1 MDNKFDKNDLN
12 EAEYSS
18 ADNDFKSLYGLTPI
32 VENTI
37 KLTLKKKN
45 RQGLK
50 RLIEPLHP
58 ADQADMIER
67 LSNENLN
74 SFLNL
79 LGKTLDPEV
88 LVYLDHN
95 VQEKVIDFIGTRGL
109 AKAIPELHSD
119 DAVEI
124 LQELEEKD
132 RKVVIKQLPKAD
144 RILVEEAL
152 SFPESSAGRLMQRE
166 FLAFPSNWTV
176 GQTIDHMR
184 TKSQDEEE
192 NFYSIYIVDP
202 AQRLLGV
209 ISLSKLLSAKRPIRL
224 NDLMQ
229 ANPRSANPRS
239 VNVDTD
245 QEEVA
250 LLFQQYGLVNMPV
263 TDVANRL
270 LGVILVDDIV
280 DVINEEVEEDLQ
292 GLAGVSDFSI
302 RSSFVETVKGRFSW
316 LILNMFTAILASS
329 VIGLFQDEIEKL
341 VALAVLMPIVAS
353 MGGNAGTQTVTVAV
367 RALATRQ
374 LNYTNLQKFVFKE
387 TWVGLVNGVIFAFLS
402 VLLAYLWFGDKQIAF
417 IMGLAMIANLLFAGI
432 LGTLIPLTLEKLK
445 IDPAISSS
453 VFLTTA
459 TDVIG
464 FFTFLGLSAL
474 VIL

>member
-1 MDNKFDKNDLN
+1 MVHNDEKIKLDQN
-12 EAEYSS
+12 FSN
-18 ADNDFKSLYGLTPI
+18 NDDSNFKSLYGLTPV

-37 KLTLKKKN
+37 INAISNKNARSLKK
-45 RQGLK
+45 
-50 RLIEPLHP
+50 LIEPLHP
-58 ADQADMIER
+58 ADQADMLER
-67 LSNENLN
+67 LTDEQISD
-74 SFLNL
+74 FLGL
-79 LGKTLDPEV
+79 LGKSLDPEV
-88 LVYLDHN
+88 LVYLDLN
-95 VQEKVIDFIGTRGL
+95 VQEKVIDFIGPKAL

-124 LQELEEKD
+124 LQELEEAD
-132 RKVVIKQLPKAD
+132 RNVIIKQLPKSD

-166 FLAFPSNWTV
+166 FLAFPGNWTV

-184 TKSQDEEE
+184 DQPQDNED
-192 NFYSIYIVDP
+192 NFYSVYIVDP
-202 AQRLLGV
+202 AHRLLGV
-209 ISLSKLLSAKRPIRL
+209 ISLSRLLSAKRPVRL
-224 NDLMQ
+224 NNLME
-229 ANPRSANPRS
+229 ANPRS
-239 VNVDTD
+239 VNVETD
-245 QEEVA
+245 QEEVS

-263 TDVANRL
+263 IDKVGRL
-270 LGVILVDDIV
+270 LGVIIVDDIV
-280 DVINEEVEEDLQ
+280 DVINEEAEEDLQ
-292 GLAGVSDFSI
+292 GLTGVSNLSI
-302 RSSFVETVKGRFSW
+302 TASFVETIKGRFSW
-316 LILNMFTAILASS
+316 LILNMFTAILAST
-329 VIGLFQDEIEKL
+329 VIGLFQEEIEKL

-374 LNYTNLQKFVFKE
+374 LNYTNLQKFVLKE
-387 TWVGLVNGVIFAFLS
+387 TWLGLVNGFLFALLS
-402 VLLAYLWFGDKQIAF
+402 VLLAYLWFGDKQIAL
-417 IMGLAMIANLLFAGI
+417 IMGLAMIANLLFAGV
-432 LGTLIPLTLEKLK
+432 LGTLIPLTLEKFN

>member
-1 MDNKFDKNDLN
+1 MDHNKIKTNFDENLVSTNDAN
-12 EAEYSS
+12 
-18 ADNDFKSLYGLTPI
+18 FKSLYGLTPI
-32 VENTI
+32 VEDAILNAI
-37 KLTLKKKN
+37 NKKN
-45 RQGLK
+45 RISLK
-50 RLIEPLHP
+50 KLIEPLHP
-58 ADQADMIER
+58 ADQADMLER
-67 LSNENLN
+67 LSNEKLN
-74 SFLNL
+74 IFLTI
-79 LGKTLDPEV
+79 LGRSLDPEV

-95 VQEKVIDFIGTRGL
+95 VQEKVFNILGPKVL

-132 RKVVIKQLPKAD
+132 RNVVIKQLPKAD

-152 SFPESSAGRLMQRE
+152 SFPEYSAGRLMQRE
-166 FLAFPSNWTV
+166 FLAFPGNWTV

-184 TKSQDEEE
+184 ANPQDEEDS
-192 NFYSIYIVDP
+192 FYSIYIVDP
-202 AQRLLGV
+202 AHRLMGV
-209 ISLSKLLSAKRPIRL
+209 ISLSKLLSAKRPVRL
-224 NDLMQ
+224 NDLMELK
-229 ANPRSANPRS
+229 PRN
-239 VNVDTD
+239 VNVETD

-263 TDVANRL
+263 VDNADRL
-270 LGVILVDDIV
+270 LGVIIVDDIV
-280 DVINEEVEEDLQ
+280 DVINEEAEEDLQ
-292 GLAGVSDFSI
+292 GLTGVSDLSI
-302 RSSFVETVKGRFSW
+302 TSSFLETAKGRFSW
-316 LILNMFTAILASS
+316 LILNMFTAVLASS
-329 VIGLFQDEIEKL
+329 VIGLFQEEIEKL

-374 LNYTNLQKFVFKE
+374 LNYSNLQKFVLKE
-387 TWVGLVNGVIFAFLS
+387 TWVGMINGFLFALLS
-402 VLLAYLWFGDKQIAF
+402 IVLAYLWFGDKEIAI
-417 IMGLAMIANLLFAGI
+417 IMGLAMIANLLFAGV
-432 LGTLIPLTLEKLK
+432 LGTLIPLTLEKFK

>member
-1 MDNKFDKNDLN
+1 MDHNKIKTNFDENLVSTNDAN
-12 EAEYSS
+12 
-18 ADNDFKSLYGLTPI
+18 FKSLYGLTPI
-32 VENTI
+32 VEDAIVNAI
-37 KLTLKKKN
+37 NKKN
-45 RQGLK
+45 RISLK
-50 RLIEPLHP
+50 KLIEPLHP
-58 ADQADMIER
+58 ADQADMLER
-67 LSNENLN
+67 LSNEKLN
-74 SFLNL
+74 IFLTI
-79 LGKTLDPEV
+79 LGRSLDPEV

-95 VQEKVIDFIGTRGL
+95 VQEKVFNILGPKVL

-132 RKVVIKQLPKAD
+132 RNVVIKQLPKAD

-152 SFPESSAGRLMQRE
+152 SYPEYSAGRLMQRE
-166 FLAFPSNWTV
+166 FLAFPGNWTV

-184 TKSQDEEE
+184 ANPQDEEDS
-192 NFYSIYIVDP
+192 FYSVYIVDP
-202 AQRLLGV
+202 AHRLMGV
-209 ISLSKLLSAKRPIRL
+209 ISLSKLLSAKRPVRL
-224 NDLMQ
+224 NDLMELK
-229 ANPRSANPRS
+229 PRN
-239 VNVDTD
+239 VNVETD

-263 TDVANRL
+263 VDNADRL
-270 LGVILVDDIV
+270 LGVIIVDDIV
-280 DVINEEVEEDLQ
+280 DVINEEAEEDLQ
-292 GLAGVSDFSI
+292 GLTGVSDLSI
-302 RSSFVETVKGRFSW
+302 TSSFLETAKGRFSW
-316 LILNMFTAILASS
+316 LILNMFTAVLASS
-329 VIGLFQDEIEKL
+329 VIGLFQEEIEKL

-374 LNYTNLQKFVFKE
+374 LNYSNLQKFVLKE
-387 TWVGLVNGVIFAFLS
+387 TWVGMINGFLFALLS
-402 VLLAYLWFGDKQIAF
+402 ILLAYLWFGDKEIAI
-417 IMGLAMIANLLFAGI
+417 IMGLAMIANLLFAGV
-432 LGTLIPLTLEKLK
+432 LGTLIPLTLEKFK

>member
-1 MDNKFDKNDLN
+1 MDSNKNRINFNADLVSANDTN
-12 EAEYSS
+12 
-18 ADNDFKSLYGLTPI
+18 FKSLYGLTPV
-32 VENTI
+32 VEDAILNAI
-37 KLTLKKKN
+37 NKKN
-45 RQGLK
+45 RASLK
-50 RLIEPLHP
+50 KLIEPLHP
-58 ADQADMIER
+58 ADQADMLER
-67 LSNENLN
+67 LDSDKLN
-74 SFLNL
+74 IFLSL
-79 LGKTLDPEV
+79 LGKYLDPEV

-95 VQEKVIDFIGTRGL
+95 VQERVIGFLGPKAL

-132 RKVVIKQLPKAD
+132 RNVVIKQLPKAD

-152 SFPESSAGRLMQRE
+152 SYPDSSAGRLMQRE
-166 FLAFPSNWTV
+166 FLAFPGNWTV

-184 TKSQDEEE
+184 ANPQDEEDS
-192 NFYSIYIVDP
+192 FYSIYIIDP
-202 AQRLLGV
+202 AHRLMGA
-209 ISLSKLLSAKRPIRL
+209 ISLSKLLSAKRPVRL
-224 NDLMQ
+224 NDLMELK
-229 ANPRSANPRS
+229 PRN
-239 VNVDTD
+239 VNVETD

-263 TDVANRL
+263 VDKGERL
-270 LGVILVDDIV
+270 LGVIIVDDIV
-280 DVINEEVEEDLQ
+280 DVINEEAEEDLQ
-292 GLAGVSDFSI
+292 GLTGVSDLSI
-302 RSSFVETVKGRFSW
+302 TSSFLETAKGRFSW

-329 VIGLFQDEIEKL
+329 VIGLFQEEIEKL

-374 LNYTNLQKFVFKE
+374 LNYSNLQKFVLKE
-387 TWVGLVNGVIFAFLS
+387 TWVGMINGLLFAFLS
-402 VLLAYLWFGDKQIAF
+402 VVLAYIWFGDKQIAV
-417 IMGLAMIANLLFAGI
+417 IMGFAMIANLLLAGI
-432 LGTLIPLTLEKLK
+432 LGTLIPLTLEKFK

>member
-1 MDNKFDKNDLN
+1 MVHNDEKIKLDQN
-12 EAEYSS
+12 ITN
-18 ADNDFKSLYGLTPI
+18 NDDSNFKSLYGLTPV

-37 KLTLKKKN
+37 INAISNKNARSLKK
-45 RQGLK
+45 
-50 RLIEPLHP
+50 LIEPLHP
-58 ADQADMIER
+58 ADQADMLER
-67 LSNENLN
+67 LTDDQIGD
-74 SFLNL
+74 FLGL
-79 LGKTLDPEV
+79 LGKSLDPEV
-88 LVYLDHN
+88 LVYLDLN
-95 VQEKVIDFIGTRGL
+95 VQEKVIDFIGPKAL

-124 LQELEEKD
+124 LQELEEAD
-132 RKVVIKQLPKAD
+132 RNVIIKQLPKSD

-166 FLAFPSNWTV
+166 FLAFPGNWTV

-184 TKSQDEEE
+184 DQPQDNED
-192 NFYSIYIVDP
+192 NFYSVYIVDP
-202 AQRLLGV
+202 AHRLLGV
-209 ISLSKLLSAKRPIRL
+209 ISLSRLLSAKRPVRL
-224 NDLMQ
+224 NNLME
-229 ANPRSANPRS
+229 ANPRS
-239 VNVDTD
+239 VNVETD
-245 QEEVA
+245 QEEVS

-263 TDVANRL
+263 IDKVGRL
-270 LGVILVDDIV
+270 LGVIIVDDIV
-280 DVINEEVEEDLQ
+280 DVINEEAEEDLQ
-292 GLAGVSDFSI
+292 GLTGVSNLSI
-302 RSSFVETVKGRFSW
+302 TASFVETIKGRFSW
-316 LILNMFTAILASS
+316 LILNMFTAILAST
-329 VIGLFQDEIEKL
+329 VIGLFQEEIEKL

-374 LNYTNLQKFVFKE
+374 LNYTNLQKFVLKE
-387 TWVGLVNGVIFAFLS
+387 TWLGLVNGFLFAVLS
-402 VLLAYLWFGDKQIAF
+402 VLLAYLWFGDKQIAL
-417 IMGLAMIANLLFAGI
+417 IMGLAMIANLLFAGV
-432 LGTLIPLTLEKLK
+432 LGTLIPLTLEKFN

>member
-1 MDNKFDKNDLN
+1 MDNKFQKNNLSEVD
-12 EAEYSS
+12 YSL
-18 ADNDFKSLYGLTPI
+18 AGNDFNSLYGLSSG
-32 VENTI
+32 VEEAILLTI
-37 KLTLKKKN
+37 NKKN
-45 RQGLK
+45 RQGLIK
-50 RLIEPLHP
+50 LVAPLHP

-67 LSNENLN
+67 LSVEKLN

-79 LGKTLDPEV
+79 LGKALDPEV

-95 VQEKVIDFIGTRGL
+95 VQEKVIDFIGTKAL
-109 AKAIPELHSD
+109 ARAIPELHSD
-119 DAVEI
+119 DAIEI
-124 LQELEEKD
+124 LEELEEKD
-132 RKVVIKQLPKAD
+132 RNVVIKQLPKAN

-166 FLAFPSNWTV
+166 FLAFPENWTV
-176 GQTIDHMR
+176 GQTIEHMR
-184 TKSQDEEE
+184 TQPQDEEE
-192 NFYSIYIVDP
+192 NFYSIYIIDP
-202 AQRLLGV
+202 GHRLLGV
-209 ISLSKLLSAKRPIRL
+209 ISLSKLLSAKTQIKL

-229 ANPRSANPRS
+229 INPRS
-239 VNVDTD
+239 VHVDTD

-263 TDVANRL
+263 IDLADRL
-270 LGVILVDDIV
+270 LGVIIVDDIV

-302 RSSFVETVKGRFSW
+302 RSSFLETAKGRFSW

-329 VIGLFQDEIEKL
+329 VIGLFQEEIEKL

-374 LNYTNLQKFVFKE
+374 LDYSNLQKFVLKE
-387 TWVGLVNGVIFAFLS
+387 TWVGLINGIIFSFLS
-402 VLLAYLWFGDKQIAF
+402 VLLAYLWFGDKQIAI

-432 LGTLIPLTLEKLK
+432 LGTLIPLTLEKFK

>member
-1 MDNKFDKNDLN
+1 MNHNKIKTNFDENLVSTNDTN
-12 EAEYSS
+12 
-18 ADNDFKSLYGLTPI
+18 FKSLYGLTPI
-32 VENTI
+32 VEDAILNAI
-37 KLTLKKKN
+37 NKKN
-45 RQGLK
+45 RISLK
-50 RLIEPLHP
+50 KLIEPLHP
-58 ADQADMIER
+58 ADQADMLER
-67 LSNENLN
+67 LSNEKLN
-74 SFLNL
+74 IFLTI
-79 LGKTLDPEV
+79 LGRSLDPEV

-95 VQEKVIDFIGTRGL
+95 VQEKVFNILGPKVL

-132 RKVVIKQLPKAD
+132 RNVVIKQLPKAD

-152 SFPESSAGRLMQRE
+152 SYPEYSAGRLMQRE
-166 FLAFPSNWTV
+166 FLAFPGNWTV

-184 TKSQDEEE
+184 ANPQDEEDS
-192 NFYSIYIVDP
+192 FYSIYIVDP
-202 AQRLLGV
+202 AHRLMGV
-209 ISLSKLLSAKRPIRL
+209 ISLSKLLSAKRPVRL
-224 NDLMQ
+224 NDLMELK
-229 ANPRSANPRS
+229 PRN
-239 VNVDTD
+239 VNVETD

-263 TDVANRL
+263 VDNADRL
-270 LGVILVDDIV
+270 LGVIIVDDIV
-280 DVINEEVEEDLQ
+280 DVINEEAEEDLQ
-292 GLAGVSDFSI
+292 GLTGVSDLSI
-302 RSSFVETVKGRFSW
+302 TSSFLETAKGRFSW
-316 LILNMFTAILASS
+316 LILNMFTAVLASS
-329 VIGLFQDEIEKL
+329 VIGLFQEEIEKL

-374 LNYTNLQKFVFKE
+374 LNYSNLQKFVLKE
-387 TWVGLVNGVIFAFLS
+387 TWVGMINGFLFALLS
-402 VLLAYLWFGDKQIAF
+402 IVLAYLWFGDKEIAI
-417 IMGLAMIANLLFAGI
+417 IMGLAMIANLLFAGV
-432 LGTLIPLTLEKLK
+432 LGTLIPLTLEKFK

>member
-1 MDNKFDKNDLN
+1 MDHNKIKTNFDENLVSTNDAN
-12 EAEYSS
+12 
-18 ADNDFKSLYGLTPI
+18 FKSLYGLTPI
-32 VENTI
+32 VEDAILNAI
-37 KLTLKKKN
+37 NKKN
-45 RQGLK
+45 RISLK
-50 RLIEPLHP
+50 KLIEPLHP
-58 ADQADMIER
+58 ADQADMLER
-67 LSNENLN
+67 LSNEKLN
-74 SFLNL
+74 IFLTI
-79 LGKTLDPEV
+79 LGRSLDPEV

-95 VQEKVIDFIGTRGL
+95 VQEKVFNILGPKVL

-132 RKVVIKQLPKAD
+132 RNVVIKQLPKAD

-152 SFPESSAGRLMQRE
+152 SYPEYSAGRLMQRE
-166 FLAFPSNWTV
+166 FLAFPGNWTV

-184 TKSQDEEE
+184 ANPQDEEDS
-192 NFYSIYIVDP
+192 FYSIYIVDP
-202 AQRLLGV
+202 AHRLMGV
-209 ISLSKLLSAKRPIRL
+209 ISLSKLLSAKRPVRL
-224 NDLMQ
+224 NDLMELK
-229 ANPRSANPRS
+229 PRN
-239 VNVDTD
+239 VNVETD

-263 TDVANRL
+263 VDNAYRL
-270 LGVILVDDIV
+270 LGVIIVDDIV
-280 DVINEEVEEDLQ
+280 DVINEEAEEDLQ
-292 GLAGVSDFSI
+292 GLTGVSDLSI
-302 RSSFVETVKGRFSW
+302 TSSFLETAKGRFSW
-316 LILNMFTAILASS
+316 LILNMFTAVLASS
-329 VIGLFQDEIEKL
+329 VIGLFQEEIEKL

-374 LNYTNLQKFVFKE
+374 LNYSNLQKFVLKE
-387 TWVGLVNGVIFAFLS
+387 TWVGMINGFLFAFLS
-402 VLLAYLWFGDKQIAF
+402 ILLAYFWFGDKQIAI
-417 IMGLAMIANLLFAGI
+417 IMGLAMIANLLFAGV
-432 LGTLIPLTLEKLK
+432 LGTLIPLTLEKFK

>member
-1 MDNKFDKNDLN
+1 MIPTLKV
-12 EAEYSS
+12 SMV
-18 ADNDFKSLYGLTPI
+18 LTPA

-37 KLTLKKKN
+37 LNAINKKNSQSLKK
-45 RQGLK
+45 
-50 RLIEPLHP
+50 LIEPLHP
-58 ADQADMIER
+58 ADQADMLER
-67 LSNENLN
+67 LSDEQI
-74 SFLNL
+74 SDFLSL
-79 LGKTLDPEV
+79 LGKSLDPEV
-88 LVYLDHN
+88 LVYLDLN
-95 VQEKVIDFIGTRGL
+95 IQEKVIDFIGPKAL

-124 LQELEEKD
+124 LQELEEAD
-132 RKVVIKQLPKAD
+132 RNVIIKQLPKAD

-166 FLAFPSNWTV
+166 FLAFPGNWTV

-184 TKSQDEEE
+184 NQSQENEE
-192 NFYSIYIVDP
+192 NFYSVYIVDP
-202 AQRLLGV
+202 AHRLLGV
-209 ISLSKLLSAKRPIRL
+209 ISLSRLLSAKRPVRL
-224 NDLMQ
+224 SNLMET
-229 ANPRSANPRS
+229 SPRS

-245 QEEVA
+245 QEEVS

-263 TDVANRL
+263 TDKVGRL
-270 LGVILVDDIV
+270 LGVIIVDDIV
-280 DVINEEVEEDLQ
+280 DVINEEAEEDLQ
-292 GLAGVSDFSI
+292 GLTGVSNLSI
-302 RSSFVETVKGRFSW
+302 TASFFDTAKGRFSW
-316 LILNMFTAILASS
+316 LILNMFTAILAST
-329 VIGLFQDEIEKL
+329 VIGLFQEEIEKL

-374 LNYTNLQKFVFKE
+374 LNYTNLQKFVLKE
-387 TWVGLVNGVIFAFLS
+387 TWLGLLNGLLFAILS
-402 VLLAYLWFGDKQIAF
+402 MILAYVWFGDEQIAL
-417 IMGLAMIANLLFAGI
+417 IMGLAMIANLLFAGL
-432 LGTLIPLTLEKLK
+432 LGTLIPLTLEKMN

>member
-1 MDNKFDKNDLN
+1 MDHNKNKTNFDENLVSTNDTN
-12 EAEYSS
+12 
-18 ADNDFKSLYGLTPI
+18 FKSLYGLTPI
-32 VENTI
+32 VEDAILNAI
-37 KLTLKKKN
+37 NKKN
-45 RQGLK
+45 RISLK
-50 RLIEPLHP
+50 KLIEPLHP
-58 ADQADMIER
+58 ADQADMLER
-67 LSNENLN
+67 LSNEKLN
-74 SFLNL
+74 IFLTI
-79 LGKTLDPEV
+79 LGRSLDPEV

-95 VQEKVIDFIGTRGL
+95 VQEKVFNILGPKVL

-132 RKVVIKQLPKAD
+132 RNVVIKQLPKAD

-152 SFPESSAGRLMQRE
+152 SYPEYSAGRLMQRE
-166 FLAFPSNWTV
+166 FLAFPGNWTV

-184 TKSQDEEE
+184 ANPQDEEDS
-192 NFYSIYIVDP
+192 FYSIYIVDP
-202 AQRLLGV
+202 AHRLMGV
-209 ISLSKLLSAKRPIRL
+209 ISLSKLLSAKRPVRL
-224 NDLMQ
+224 NDLMELK
-229 ANPRSANPRS
+229 PRN
-239 VNVDTD
+239 VNVETD

-263 TDVANRL
+263 VDNADRL
-270 LGVILVDDIV
+270 LGVIIVDDIV
-280 DVINEEVEEDLQ
+280 DVINEEAEEDLQ
-292 GLAGVSDFSI
+292 GLTGVSDLSI
-302 RSSFVETVKGRFSW
+302 TSSFLETAKGRFSW
-316 LILNMFTAILASS
+316 LILNMFTAVLASS
-329 VIGLFQDEIEKL
+329 VIGLFQEEIEKL

-374 LNYTNLQKFVFKE
+374 LNYSNLQKFVLKE
-387 TWVGLVNGVIFAFLS
+387 TWVGMINGFLFALLS
-402 VLLAYLWFGDKQIAF
+402 IVLAYLWFGDKEIAI
-417 IMGLAMIANLLFAGI
+417 IMGLAMIANLLFAGL
-432 LGTLIPLTLEKLK
+432 LGTLIPLTLERFK

>member
-1 MDNKFDKNDLN
+1 MVHNDEKIKLDQN
-12 EAEYSS
+12 ITN
-18 ADNDFKSLYGLTPI
+18 NDDSNFKSLYGLTPV

-37 KLTLKKKN
+37 INAISNKNARSLKK
-45 RQGLK
+45 
-50 RLIEPLHP
+50 LIEPLHP
-58 ADQADMIER
+58 ADQADMLER
-67 LSNENLN
+67 LTDEQISD
-74 SFLNL
+74 FLGL
-79 LGKTLDPEV
+79 LGKSLDPEV
-88 LVYLDHN
+88 LVYLDLN
-95 VQEKVIDFIGTRGL
+95 VQEKVIDFIGPKAL

-124 LQELEEKD
+124 LQELEEAD
-132 RKVVIKQLPKAD
+132 RNVIIKQLPKSD

-166 FLAFPSNWTV
+166 FLAFPGNWTV

-184 TKSQDEEE
+184 DQPQDNED
-192 NFYSIYIVDP
+192 NFYSVYIVDP
-202 AQRLLGV
+202 AHRLLGV
-209 ISLSKLLSAKRPIRL
+209 ISLSRLLSAKRPVRL
-224 NDLMQ
+224 NNLME
-229 ANPRSANPRS
+229 ANPRS
-239 VNVDTD
+239 VNVETD
-245 QEEVA
+245 QEEVS

-263 TDVANRL
+263 IDKVGRL
-270 LGVILVDDIV
+270 LGVIIVDDIV
-280 DVINEEVEEDLQ
+280 DVINEEAEEDLQ
-292 GLAGVSDFSI
+292 GLTGVSNLSI
-302 RSSFVETVKGRFSW
+302 TASFIETIKGRFSW
-316 LILNMFTAILASS
+316 LILNMFTAILAST
-329 VIGLFQDEIEKL
+329 VIGLFQEEIEKL

-374 LNYTNLQKFVFKE
+374 LNYTNLQKFVLKE
-387 TWVGLVNGVIFAFLS
+387 TWLGLVNGFLFAVLS
-402 VLLAYLWFGDKQIAF
+402 VLLAYLWFGDKQIAL

-432 LGTLIPLTLEKLK
+432 LGTLIPLTLEKFN

>member
-1 MDNKFDKNDLN
+1 MDHNKIKTNFDENLVSTSDAN
-12 EAEYSS
+12 
-18 ADNDFKSLYGLTPI
+18 FKSLYGLTPI
-32 VENTI
+32 VEDAILNAI
-37 KLTLKKKN
+37 NKKN
-45 RQGLK
+45 RISLK
-50 RLIEPLHP
+50 KLIEPLHP
-58 ADQADMIER
+58 ADQADMLER
-67 LSNENLN
+67 LSNEKLN
-74 SFLNL
+74 IFLTI
-79 LGKTLDPEV
+79 LGRSLDPEV

-95 VQEKVIDFIGTRGL
+95 VQEKVFNILGPKVL

-132 RKVVIKQLPKAD
+132 RNVVIKQLPKAD

-152 SFPESSAGRLMQRE
+152 SYPEYSAGRLMQRE
-166 FLAFPSNWTV
+166 FLAFPGNWTV

-184 TKSQDEEE
+184 ANPQDEEDS
-192 NFYSIYIVDP
+192 FYSIYIVDP
-202 AQRLLGV
+202 AQRLMGV
-209 ISLSKLLSAKRPIRL
+209 ISLSKLLSAKRPVRL
-224 NDLMQ
+224 NDLMELK
-229 ANPRSANPRS
+229 PRN
-239 VNVDTD
+239 VNVETD

-263 TDVANRL
+263 VDNADRL
-270 LGVILVDDIV
+270 LGVIIVDDIV
-280 DVINEEVEEDLQ
+280 DVINEEAEEDLQ
-292 GLAGVSDFSI
+292 GLTGVSDLSI
-302 RSSFVETVKGRFSW
+302 TSSFLETAKGRFSW
-316 LILNMFTAILASS
+316 LILNMFTAVLASS
-329 VIGLFQDEIEKL
+329 VIGLFQEEIEKL

-374 LNYTNLQKFVFKE
+374 LNYSNLQKFVLKE
-387 TWVGLVNGVIFAFLS
+387 TWVGMINGFLFALLS
-402 VLLAYLWFGDKQIAF
+402 IVLAYLWFGDKEIAI
-417 IMGLAMIANLLFAGI
+417 IMGLAMIANLLFAGV
-432 LGTLIPLTLEKLK
+432 LGTLIPLTLEKFK

>member
-1 MDNKFDKNDLN
+1 MDHNKIKTNFDENLVSTNDAN
-12 EAEYSS
+12 
-18 ADNDFKSLYGLTPI
+18 FKSLYGLTPI
-32 VENTI
+32 VEDAILNAI
-37 KLTLKKKN
+37 NKKN
-45 RQGLK
+45 RISLK
-50 RLIEPLHP
+50 KLIEPLHP
-58 ADQADMIER
+58 ADQADMLER
-67 LSNENLN
+67 LSNEKLN
-74 SFLNL
+74 IFLTI
-79 LGKTLDPEV
+79 LGRSLDPEV

-95 VQEKVIDFIGTRGL
+95 VQEKVFNILGPKVL
-109 AKAIPELHSD
+109 AKAIPELYSD

-132 RKVVIKQLPKAD
+132 RNVVIKQLPKAD

-152 SFPESSAGRLMQRE
+152 SYPEYSAGRLMQRE
-166 FLAFPSNWTV
+166 FLAFPGNWTV

-184 TKSQDEEE
+184 ANPQDEEDS
-192 NFYSIYIVDP
+192 FYSIYIVDP
-202 AQRLLGV
+202 AHRLMGV
-209 ISLSKLLSAKRPIRL
+209 ISLSKLLSAKRPVRL
-224 NDLMQ
+224 NDLMELK
-229 ANPRSANPRS
+229 PRN
-239 VNVDTD
+239 VNVETD

-263 TDVANRL
+263 VDNADRL
-270 LGVILVDDIV
+270 LGVIIVDDIV
-280 DVINEEVEEDLQ
+280 DVINEEAEEDLQ
-292 GLAGVSDFSI
+292 GLTGVSDLSI
-302 RSSFVETVKGRFSW
+302 TSSFLETAKGRFSW
-316 LILNMFTAILASS
+316 LILNMFTAVLASS
-329 VIGLFQDEIEKL
+329 VIGLFQEEIEKL

-374 LNYTNLQKFVFKE
+374 LNYSNLQKFVLKE
-387 TWVGLVNGVIFAFLS
+387 TWVGMINGFLFALLS
-402 VLLAYLWFGDKQIAF
+402 IVLAYLWFGDKEIAI
-417 IMGLAMIANLLFAGI
+417 IMGLAMIANLLFAGV
-432 LGTLIPLTLEKLK
+432 LGTLIPLTLEKFK

>member
-1 MDNKFDKNDLN
+1 MDHKKNKANFDKNLVSTN
-12 EAEYSS
+12 ETNSI
-18 ADNDFKSLYGLTPI
+18 SLYGLTPV
-32 VENTI
+32 VEDAILSAIHEKSRTS
-37 KLTLKKKN
+37 LKK
-45 RQGLK
+45 
-50 RLIEPLHP
+50 LIKPLHP
-58 ADQADMIER
+58 ADQADMLER
-67 LSNENLN
+67 LTSDKLN
-74 SFLNL
+74 IFLGL
-79 LGKTLDPEV
+79 LGRSLDPEV

-95 VQEKVIDFIGTRGL
+95 VQEKVIDILGPKIL

-132 RKVVIKQLPKAD
+132 RNVVIKQLPKAD

-152 SFPESSAGRLMQRE
+152 SYPVSSAGRLMQRE
-166 FLAFPSNWTV
+166 FLAFPGNWTV

-184 TKSQDEEE
+184 ANPQDEEDS
-192 NFYSIYIVDP
+192 FYSIYIVDP
-202 AQRLLGV
+202 AQRLMGA
-209 ISLSKLLSAKRPIRL
+209 ISLSKLLSAKRPVRL
-224 NDLMQ
+224 NDLMELK
-229 ANPRSANPRS
+229 PRN
-239 VNVDTD
+239 VNVETD

-263 TDVANRL
+263 VDNADRL
-270 LGVILVDDIV
+270 LGVIIVDDIV
-280 DVINEEVEEDLQ
+280 DVINEEAEEDLQ
-292 GLAGVSDFSI
+292 GLTGVSDLSI
-302 RSSFVETVKGRFSW
+302 TSSFLETAKGRFSW
-316 LILNMFTAILASS
+316 LILNMFTAVLASS
-329 VIGLFQDEIEKL
+329 VIGLFQEEIEKL

-374 LNYTNLQKFVFKE
+374 LNYSNLQKFVLKE
-387 TWVGLVNGVIFAFLS
+387 TWVGMINGFLFAFLS
-402 VLLAYLWFGDKQIAF
+402 ILLAYFWFGDKKIAI
-417 IMGLAMIANLLFAGI
+417 IMGLAMIANLLFAGV
-432 LGTLIPLTLEKLK
+432 LGTLIPLTLEKFK

>member
-1 MDNKFDKNDLN
+1 MDHNKIKTNFDENLVSTNDAN
-12 EAEYSS
+12 
-18 ADNDFKSLYGLTPI
+18 FKSLYGLTPI
-32 VENTI
+32 VEDAILNAI
-37 KLTLKKKN
+37 NKKN
-45 RQGLK
+45 RISLK
-50 RLIEPLHP
+50 KLIEPLHP
-58 ADQADMIER
+58 ADQADMLER
-67 LSNENLN
+67 LSNEKINI
-74 SFLNL
+74 FLTI
-79 LGKTLDPEV
+79 LGRSLDPEV

-95 VQEKVIDFIGTRGL
+95 VQEKVFNILGPKVL

-132 RKVVIKQLPKAD
+132 RNVVIKQLPKAD

-152 SFPESSAGRLMQRE
+152 SYPEYSAGRLMQRE
-166 FLAFPSNWTV
+166 FLAFPGNWTV

-184 TKSQDEEE
+184 ANPQDEEDS
-192 NFYSIYIVDP
+192 FYSIYIVDP
-202 AQRLLGV
+202 AHRLMGV
-209 ISLSKLLSAKRPIRL
+209 ISLSKLLSAKRPVRL
-224 NDLMQ
+224 NDLMELK
-229 ANPRSANPRS
+229 PRN
-239 VNVDTD
+239 VNVETD

-263 TDVANRL
+263 VDNADRL
-270 LGVILVDDIV
+270 LGVIIVDDIV
-280 DVINEEVEEDLQ
+280 DVINEEAEEDLQ
-292 GLAGVSDFSI
+292 GLTGVSDLSI
-302 RSSFVETVKGRFSW
+302 TSSFLETAKGRFSW
-316 LILNMFTAILASS
+316 LILNMFTAVLASS
-329 VIGLFQDEIEKL
+329 VIGLFQEEIEKL

-374 LNYTNLQKFVFKE
+374 LNYSNLQKFVLKE
-387 TWVGLVNGVIFAFLS
+387 TWVGMINGFLFALLS
-402 VLLAYLWFGDKQIAF
+402 IVLAYLWFGDKEIAI
-417 IMGLAMIANLLFAGI
+417 IMGLAMIANLLFAGV
-432 LGTLIPLTLEKLK
+432 LGTLIPLTLEKFQ

>member
-1 MDNKFDKNDLN
+1 MVHNDEKIKLDQNILN
-12 EAEYSS
+12 
-18 ADNDFKSLYGLTPI
+18 NDDSNFKSLYGLTPV

-37 KLTLKKKN
+37 INAISNKNARSLKK
-45 RQGLK
+45 
-50 RLIEPLHP
+50 LIEPLHP
-58 ADQADMIER
+58 ADQADMLER
-67 LSNENLN
+67 LTDEQISD
-74 SFLNL
+74 FLGL
-79 LGKTLDPEV
+79 LGKSLDPEV
-88 LVYLDHN
+88 LVYLDLN
-95 VQEKVIDFIGTRGL
+95 VQEKVIDFIGPKAL

-124 LQELEEKD
+124 LQELEEAD
-132 RKVVIKQLPKAD
+132 RNVIIKQLPKSD

-166 FLAFPSNWTV
+166 FLAFPGNWTV

-184 TKSQDEEE
+184 DQPQDNED
-192 NFYSIYIVDP
+192 NFYSVYIVDP
-202 AQRLLGV
+202 AHRLLGV
-209 ISLSKLLSAKRPIRL
+209 ISLSRLLSAKRPVRL
-224 NDLMQ
+224 NNLME
-229 ANPRSANPRS
+229 ANPRS
-239 VNVDTD
+239 VNVETD
-245 QEEVA
+245 QEEVS

-263 TDVANRL
+263 IDKVGRL
-270 LGVILVDDIV
+270 LGVIIVDDIV
-280 DVINEEVEEDLQ
+280 DVINEEAEEDLQ
-292 GLAGVSDFSI
+292 GLTGVSNLSI
-302 RSSFVETVKGRFSW
+302 TASFIETIKGRFSW
-316 LILNMFTAILASS
+316 LILNMFTAILAST
-329 VIGLFQDEIEKL
+329 VIGLFQEEIEKL

-374 LNYTNLQKFVFKE
+374 LNYTNLQKFVLKE
-387 TWVGLVNGVIFAFLS
+387 TWLGLVNGFLFAVLS
-402 VLLAYLWFGDKQIAF
+402 VLLAYLWFGDKQIAL
-417 IMGLAMIANLLFAGI
+417 IMGLAMIANLLFAGV
-432 LGTLIPLTLEKLK
+432 LGTLIPLTLEKFN

>member
-1 MDNKFDKNDLN
+1 MDHNKIKTNFDENLVSTNDAN
-12 EAEYSS
+12 
-18 ADNDFKSLYGLTPI
+18 FKSLYGLTPI
-32 VENTI
+32 VEDAILNAI
-37 KLTLKKKN
+37 NKKN
-45 RQGLK
+45 RISLK
-50 RLIEPLHP
+50 KLIEPLHP
-58 ADQADMIER
+58 ADQADMLER
-67 LSNENLN
+67 LSNEKLN
-74 SFLNL
+74 IFLTI
-79 LGKTLDPEV
+79 LGRSLDPEV

-95 VQEKVIDFIGTRGL
+95 VQEKVFNILGPKVL

-132 RKVVIKQLPKAD
+132 RNVVIKQLPKAD

-152 SFPESSAGRLMQRE
+152 SYPEYSAGRLMQRE
-166 FLAFPSNWTV
+166 FLAFPGNWTV

-184 TKSQDEEE
+184 ANTQDEEDS
-192 NFYSIYIVDP
+192 FYSIYIVDP
-202 AQRLLGV
+202 AHRLMGV
-209 ISLSKLLSAKRPIRL
+209 ISLSKLLSAKRPVRL
-224 NDLMQ
+224 NDLMELK
-229 ANPRSANPRS
+229 PRN
-239 VNVDTD
+239 VNVETD

-263 TDVANRL
+263 VDNADRL
-270 LGVILVDDIV
+270 LGVIIVDDIV
-280 DVINEEVEEDLQ
+280 DVINEEAEEDLQ
-292 GLAGVSDFSI
+292 GLTGVSDLSI
-302 RSSFVETVKGRFSW
+302 TSSFLETAKGRFSW
-316 LILNMFTAILASS
+316 LILNMFTAVLASS
-329 VIGLFQDEIEKL
+329 VIGLFQEEIEKL

-374 LNYTNLQKFVFKE
+374 LNYSNLQKFVLKE
-387 TWVGLVNGVIFAFLS
+387 TWVGMINGFLFALLS
-402 VLLAYLWFGDKQIAF
+402 IVLAYLWFGDKEIAI
-417 IMGLAMIANLLFAGI
+417 IMGLAMIANLLFAGV
-432 LGTLIPLTLEKLK
+432 LGTLIPLTLEKFK

>member
-1 MDNKFDKNDLN
+1 MDHNKIKTNFDENLVSTNDAN
-12 EAEYSS
+12 
-18 ADNDFKSLYGLTPI
+18 FKSLYGLTPI
-32 VENTI
+32 VEDAILNAI
-37 KLTLKKKN
+37 NKKN
-45 RQGLK
+45 RISLK
-50 RLIEPLHP
+50 KLIEPLHP
-58 ADQADMIER
+58 ADQADMLER
-67 LSNENLN
+67 LSNEKLN
-74 SFLNL
+74 IFLTI
-79 LGKTLDPEV
+79 LGRSLDPEV

-95 VQEKVIDFIGTRGL
+95 VQEKVFNILGPKVL

-132 RKVVIKQLPKAD
+132 RNVVIKQLPKAD

-152 SFPESSAGRLMQRE
+152 SYPEYSAGRLMQRE
-166 FLAFPSNWTV
+166 FLAFPGNWTV

-184 TKSQDEEE
+184 ANPQDEEDS
-192 NFYSIYIVDP
+192 FYSIYIVDP
-202 AQRLLGV
+202 AHRLMGV
-209 ISLSKLLSAKRPIRL
+209 ISLSKLLSAKRPLRL
-224 NDLMQ
+224 NDLMELK
-229 ANPRSANPRS
+229 PRN
-239 VNVDTD
+239 VNVETD

-263 TDVANRL
+263 VDNADRL
-270 LGVILVDDIV
+270 LGVIIVDDIV
-280 DVINEEVEEDLQ
+280 DVINEEAEEDLQ
-292 GLAGVSDFSI
+292 GLTGVSDLSI
-302 RSSFVETVKGRFSW
+302 TSSFLETAKGRFSW
-316 LILNMFTAILASS
+316 LILNMFTAVLASS
-329 VIGLFQDEIEKL
+329 VIGLFQEEIEKL

-374 LNYTNLQKFVFKE
+374 LNYSNLQKFVLKE
-387 TWVGLVNGVIFAFLS
+387 TWVGMINGFLFALLS
-402 VLLAYLWFGDKQIAF
+402 IVLAYLWFGDKEIAI
-417 IMGLAMIANLLFAGI
+417 IMGLAMIANLLFAGV
-432 LGTLIPLTLEKLK
+432 LGTLIPLTLEKFK

>member
-1 MDNKFDKNDLN
+1 MDHNKIKTNFDENLVSTNDAN
-12 EAEYSS
+12 
-18 ADNDFKSLYGLTPI
+18 FKSLYGLTPI
-32 VENTI
+32 VEDAILNAI
-37 KLTLKKKN
+37 NKKN
-45 RQGLK
+45 RISLK
-50 RLIEPLHP
+50 KLIEPLHP
-58 ADQADMIER
+58 ADQADMLER
-67 LSNENLN
+67 LSNEKLN
-74 SFLNL
+74 IFLTI
-79 LGKTLDPEV
+79 LGRSLDPEV

-95 VQEKVIDFIGTRGL
+95 VQEKVFNILGPKVL

-132 RKVVIKQLPKAD
+132 RNVVIKQLPKAD

-152 SFPESSAGRLMQRE
+152 SYPEYSAGRLMQRE
-166 FLAFPSNWTV
+166 FLAFPGNWTV

-184 TKSQDEEE
+184 ANPQDEEDS
-192 NFYSIYIVDP
+192 FYSIYIVDP
-202 AQRLLGV
+202 AHRLMGV
-209 ISLSKLLSAKRPIRL
+209 ISLSKLLSAKRPVRL
-224 NDLMQ
+224 NDLMELK
-229 ANPRSANPRS
+229 PRN
-239 VNVDTD
+239 VNVETD

-263 TDVANRL
+263 VDNADRL
-270 LGVILVDDIV
+270 LGVIIVDDIV
-280 DVINEEVEEDLQ
+280 DVINEEAEEDLQ
-292 GLAGVSDFSI
+292 GLTGVSDLSI
-302 RSSFVETVKGRFSW
+302 TSSFLETAKGRFSW
-316 LILNMFTAILASS
+316 LILNMFTAVLASS
-329 VIGLFQDEIEKL
+329 VIGLFQEEIEKL

-374 LNYTNLQKFVFKE
+374 LNYSNLQKFVLKE
-387 TWVGLVNGVIFAFLS
+387 TWVGMINGFLFALLS
-402 VLLAYLWFGDKQIAF
+402 IVLAYLWFGDKEIAI
-417 IMGLAMIANLLFAGI
+417 IMGLAMIANLLFAGV
-432 LGTLIPLTLEKLK
+432 LGTLIPLTLEKFK

>member
-1 MDNKFDKNDLN
+1 MDHNKIKTNFDESLVSTNDTN
-12 EAEYSS
+12 
-18 ADNDFKSLYGLTPI
+18 FKSLYGLTPI
-32 VENTI
+32 VEDAILNAI
-37 KLTLKKKN
+37 NKKN
-45 RQGLK
+45 RTSLK
-50 RLIEPLHP
+50 KLIEPLHP
-58 ADQADMIER
+58 ADQADMLER
-67 LSNENLN
+67 LSNKK
-74 SFLNL
+74 LNL
-79 LGKTLDPEV
+79 FLTILGRSLDPEV

-95 VQEKVIDFIGTRGL
+95 VQEKVFNILGPKVL

-132 RKVVIKQLPKAD
+132 RNVVIKQLPKAD

-152 SFPESSAGRLMQRE
+152 SYPEYSAGRLMQRE
-166 FLAFPSNWTV
+166 FLAFPGNWTV

-184 TKSQDEEE
+184 ANPQDEEDS
-192 NFYSIYIVDP
+192 FYSIYIVDP
-202 AQRLLGV
+202 AHRLMGV
-209 ISLSKLLSAKRPIRL
+209 ISLSKLLSAKRPVRL
-224 NDLMQ
+224 NDLMELK
-229 ANPRSANPRS
+229 PRN
-239 VNVDTD
+239 VNVETD

-263 TDVANRL
+263 VDNADRL
-270 LGVILVDDIV
+270 LGVIIVDDIV
-280 DVINEEVEEDLQ
+280 DVINEEAEEDLQ
-292 GLAGVSDFSI
+292 GLTGVSDLSI
-302 RSSFVETVKGRFSW
+302 TSSFLETAKGRFSW
-316 LILNMFTAILASS
+316 LILNMFTAVLASS
-329 VIGLFQDEIEKL
+329 VIGLFQEEIEKL

-374 LNYTNLQKFVFKE
+374 LNYSNLQKFVLKE
-387 TWVGLVNGVIFAFLS
+387 TWVGMINGFLFALLS
-402 VLLAYLWFGDKQIAF
+402 IVLAYLWFGDKEIAI
-417 IMGLAMIANLLFAGI
+417 IMGLAMIANLLFAGV
-432 LGTLIPLTLEKLK
+432 LGTLIPLTLEKFK

>member
-1 MDNKFDKNDLN
+1 MVHNDEKIKLDQN
-12 EAEYSS
+12 ISN
-18 ADNDFKSLYGLTPI
+18 NDDSNFKSLYGLTPV

-37 KLTLKKKN
+37 INAISNKNARSLKK
-45 RQGLK
+45 
-50 RLIEPLHP
+50 LIEPLHP
-58 ADQADMIER
+58 ADQADMLER
-67 LSNENLN
+67 LTDEQISD
-74 SFLNL
+74 FLGL
-79 LGKTLDPEV
+79 LGKSLDPEV
-88 LVYLDHN
+88 LVYLDLN
-95 VQEKVIDFIGTRGL
+95 VQEKVIDFIGPKAL

-124 LQELEEKD
+124 LQELEEAD
-132 RKVVIKQLPKAD
+132 RNVIIKQLPKSD

-166 FLAFPSNWTV
+166 FLAFPGNWTV

-184 TKSQDEEE
+184 DQPQDNED
-192 NFYSIYIVDP
+192 NFYSVYIVDP
-202 AQRLLGV
+202 AHRLLGV
-209 ISLSKLLSAKRPIRL
+209 ISLSRLLSAKRPVRL
-224 NDLMQ
+224 NNLMET
-229 ANPRSANPRS
+229 NPRS
-239 VNVDTD
+239 VNVETD
-245 QEEVA
+245 QEEVS

-263 TDVANRL
+263 IDKVGRL
-270 LGVILVDDIV
+270 LGVIIVDDIV
-280 DVINEEVEEDLQ
+280 DVINEEAEEDLQ
-292 GLAGVSDFSI
+292 GLTGVSNLSI
-302 RSSFVETVKGRFSW
+302 TASFIETIKGRFSW
-316 LILNMFTAILASS
+316 LILNMFTAILAST
-329 VIGLFQDEIEKL
+329 VIGLFQEEIEKL

-374 LNYTNLQKFVFKE
+374 LNYTNLQKFVLKE
-387 TWVGLVNGVIFAFLS
+387 TWLGLVNGFLFAVLS
-402 VLLAYLWFGDKQIAF
+402 VLLAYLWFGDKQIAL
-417 IMGLAMIANLLFAGI
+417 IMGLAMIANLLFAGV
-432 LGTLIPLTLEKLK
+432 LGTLIPLTLEKFN

>member
-1 MDNKFDKNDLN
+1 MDHNKIKTNFDENLVSTNDTN
-12 EAEYSS
+12 
-18 ADNDFKSLYGLTPI
+18 FKSLYGLTPI
-32 VENTI
+32 VEDAILNAI
-37 KLTLKKKN
+37 NKKN
-45 RQGLK
+45 RTSLK
-50 RLIEPLHP
+50 KLIEPLHP
-58 ADQADMIER
+58 ADQADVLER
-67 LSNENLN
+67 LSNEKLN
-74 SFLNL
+74 IFLTI
-79 LGKTLDPEV
+79 LGRSLDPEV

-95 VQEKVIDFIGTRGL
+95 VQEKVFNILGPKVL

-132 RKVVIKQLPKAD
+132 RNVVIKQLPKAD

-152 SFPESSAGRLMQRE
+152 SYPEYSAGRLMQRE
-166 FLAFPSNWTV
+166 FLAFPGNWTV

-184 TKSQDEEE
+184 ANPQDEEDS
-192 NFYSIYIVDP
+192 FYSIYIVDP
-202 AQRLLGV
+202 AHRLIGV
-209 ISLSKLLSAKRPIRL
+209 ISLSKLLSAKRPVRL
-224 NDLMQ
+224 NDLMELK
-229 ANPRSANPRS
+229 PRN
-239 VNVDTD
+239 VNVETD

-263 TDVANRL
+263 VDNADRL
-270 LGVILVDDIV
+270 LGVIIVDDIV
-280 DVINEEVEEDLQ
+280 DVINEEAEEDLQ
-292 GLAGVSDFSI
+292 GLTGVSDLSI
-302 RSSFVETVKGRFSW
+302 TSSFLETAKGRFSW
-316 LILNMFTAILASS
+316 LILNMFTAVLASS
-329 VIGLFQDEIEKL
+329 VIGLFQEEIEKL

-374 LNYTNLQKFVFKE
+374 LNYSNLQKFVLKE
-387 TWVGLVNGVIFAFLS
+387 TWVGMINGFLFALLS
-402 VLLAYLWFGDKQIAF
+402 IVLAYLWFGDKEIAI
-417 IMGLAMIANLLFAGI
+417 IMGLAMIANLLFAGV
-432 LGTLIPLTLEKLK
+432 LGTLIPLTLEKFK

>member
-1 MDNKFDKNDLN
+1 MDHNKIKTNLN
-12 EAEYSS
+12 ENLVST
-18 ADNDFKSLYGLTPI
+18 NDANFKSLYGLTPI
-32 VENTI
+32 VEDAILNAI
-37 KLTLKKKN
+37 NKKN
-45 RQGLK
+45 RISLK
-50 RLIEPLHP
+50 KLIEPLHP
-58 ADQADMIER
+58 ADQADMLER
-67 LSNENLN
+67 LSNEKLN
-74 SFLNL
+74 IFLTI
-79 LGKTLDPEV
+79 LGRSLDPEV

-95 VQEKVIDFIGTRGL
+95 VQEKVFNILGPKVL

-132 RKVVIKQLPKAD
+132 RNVVIKQLPKAD

-152 SFPESSAGRLMQRE
+152 SYPEYSAGRLMQRE
-166 FLAFPSNWTV
+166 FLAFPGNWTV

-184 TKSQDEEE
+184 ANPQDEEDS
-192 NFYSIYIVDP
+192 FYSIYIVDP
-202 AQRLLGV
+202 AHRLMGV
-209 ISLSKLLSAKRPIRL
+209 ISLSKLLSAKRPVRL
-224 NDLMQ
+224 NDLMELK
-229 ANPRSANPRS
+229 PRN
-239 VNVDTD
+239 VNVETD

-263 TDVANRL
+263 VDNADRL
-270 LGVILVDDIV
+270 LGVIIVDDIV
-280 DVINEEVEEDLQ
+280 DVINEEAEEDLQ
-292 GLAGVSDFSI
+292 GLTGVSDLSI
-302 RSSFVETVKGRFSW
+302 TSSFLETAKGRFSW
-316 LILNMFTAILASS
+316 LILNMFTAVLASS
-329 VIGLFQDEIEKL
+329 VIGLFQEEIEKL

-353 MGGNAGTQTVTVAV
+353 MGGNAGTQPVTVAV

-374 LNYTNLQKFVFKE
+374 LNYSNLQKFVLKE
-387 TWVGLVNGVIFAFLS
+387 TWVGMINGFLFALLS
-402 VLLAYLWFGDKQIAF
+402 IVLAYLWFGDKEIAI
-417 IMGLAMIANLLFAGI
+417 IMGLAMIANLLFAGV
-432 LGTLIPLTLEKLK
+432 LGTLIPLTLEKFK

>member
-1 MDNKFDKNDLN
+1 MDHNKIKTNFDENLVSTNDAN
-12 EAEYSS
+12 
-18 ADNDFKSLYGLTPI
+18 FKSLYGLTPI
-32 VENTI
+32 VEDAILNAI
-37 KLTLKKKN
+37 NKKN
-45 RQGLK
+45 RISLK
-50 RLIEPLHP
+50 KLIEPLHP
-58 ADQADMIER
+58 ADQADMLER
-67 LSNENLN
+67 LSNEKLN
-74 SFLNL
+74 IFLTI
-79 LGKTLDPEV
+79 LGRSLDPEV

-95 VQEKVIDFIGTRGL
+95 VQEKVFNILGPKVL

-132 RKVVIKQLPKAD
+132 RNVVIKQLPKAD

-152 SFPESSAGRLMQRE
+152 SYPEYSAGRLMQRE
-166 FLAFPSNWTV
+166 FLAFPGNWTV

-184 TKSQDEEE
+184 ANPQDEEDS
-192 NFYSIYIVDP
+192 FYSIYIVDP
-202 AQRLLGV
+202 AHRLMGA
-209 ISLSKLLSAKRPIRL
+209 ISLSKLLSAKRPVRL
-224 NDLMQ
+224 NDLMELK
-229 ANPRSANPRS
+229 PRN
-239 VNVDTD
+239 VNVETD

-263 TDVANRL
+263 VDNADRL
-270 LGVILVDDIV
+270 LGVIIVDDIV
-280 DVINEEVEEDLQ
+280 DVINEEAEEDLQ
-292 GLAGVSDFSI
+292 GLTGVSDLSI
-302 RSSFVETVKGRFSW
+302 TSSFLETAKGRFSW
-316 LILNMFTAILASS
+316 LILNMFTAVLASS
-329 VIGLFQDEIEKL
+329 VIGLFQEEIEKL

-374 LNYTNLQKFVFKE
+374 LNYSNLQKFVLKE
-387 TWVGLVNGVIFAFLS
+387 TWVGMINGFLFALLS
-402 VLLAYLWFGDKQIAF
+402 IVLAYLWFGDKEIAI
-417 IMGLAMIANLLFAGI
+417 IMGLAMIANLLFAGV
-432 LGTLIPLTLEKLK
+432 LGTLIPLTLEKFK

>member
-1 MDNKFDKNDLN
+1 MDHNKIKTNFDENLVSTNDAN
-12 EAEYSS
+12 
-18 ADNDFKSLYGLTPI
+18 FKSLYGLTPI
-32 VENTI
+32 VEDAILNAI
-37 KLTLKKKN
+37 NKKN
-45 RQGLK
+45 RISLK
-50 RLIEPLHP
+50 KLIEPLHP
-58 ADQADMIER
+58 ADQADMLER
-67 LSNENLN
+67 LSNEKLN
-74 SFLNL
+74 IFLTI
-79 LGKTLDPEV
+79 LGRSLDPEV

-95 VQEKVIDFIGTRGL
+95 VQEKVFNILGPKVL

-132 RKVVIKQLPKAD
+132 RNVVIKQLPKAD

-152 SFPESSAGRLMQRE
+152 SYPEYSAGRLMQRE
-166 FLAFPSNWTV
+166 FLAFPGNWTI

-184 TKSQDEEE
+184 ANPQDEEDS
-192 NFYSIYIVDP
+192 FYSIYIVDP
-202 AQRLLGV
+202 AHRLMGV
-209 ISLSKLLSAKRPIRL
+209 ISLSKLLSAKRPVRL
-224 NDLMQ
+224 NDLMELK
-229 ANPRSANPRS
+229 PRN
-239 VNVDTD
+239 VNVETD

-263 TDVANRL
+263 VDNADRL
-270 LGVILVDDIV
+270 LGVIIVDDIV
-280 DVINEEVEEDLQ
+280 DVINEEAEEDLQ
-292 GLAGVSDFSI
+292 GLTGVSDLSI
-302 RSSFVETVKGRFSW
+302 TSSFLETAKGRFSW
-316 LILNMFTAILASS
+316 LILNMFTAVLASS
-329 VIGLFQDEIEKL
+329 VIGLFQEEIEKL

-374 LNYTNLQKFVFKE
+374 LNYSNLQKFVLKE
-387 TWVGLVNGVIFAFLS
+387 TWVGMINGFLFALLS
-402 VLLAYLWFGDKQIAF
+402 IVLAYLWFGDKEIAI
-417 IMGLAMIANLLFAGI
+417 IMGLAMIANLLFAGV
-432 LGTLIPLTLEKLK
+432 LGTLIPLTLEKFK

>member
-18 ADNDFKSLYGLTPI
+18 ASNDFKSLYGLTPI
-32 VENTI
+32 VEDAI
-37 KLTLKKKN
+37 KLTIKKKN

-50 RLIEPLHP
+50 KLIEPLHP

-67 LSNENLN
+67 LSGENLN
-74 SFLNL
+74 LFLNL
-79 LGKTLDPEV
+79 LGKALDPEV

-95 VQEKVIDFIGTRGL
+95 VQEKVIDFIGTRAL
-109 AKAIPELHSD
+109 AKALPELHSD
-119 DAVEI
+119 DAIEI

-184 TKSQDEEE
+184 TKPQDEEE

-224 NDLMQ
+224 NELMQ
-229 ANPRSANPRS
+229 KNPRS
-239 VNVDTD
+239 VNIDTD

-250 LLFQQYGLVNMPV
+250 LLFQQYGLVTRRRPR
-263 TDVANRL
+263 AR
-270 LGVILVDDIV
+270 GHHRRRS
-280 DVINEEVEEDLQ
+280 LQ
-292 GLAGVSDFSI
+292 CCS
-302 RSSFVETVKGRFSW
+302 RGRFECPAGQ
-316 LILNMFTAILASS
+316 LGIRTQMAL
-329 VIGLFQDEIEKL
+329 EEEKL

>member
-1 MDNKFDKNDLN
+1 MDHNKIKTNFDENLVSTNDAN
-12 EAEYSS
+12 
-18 ADNDFKSLYGLTPI
+18 FKSLYGLTPI
-32 VENTI
+32 VEDAILNAI
-37 KLTLKKKN
+37 NKKN
-45 RQGLK
+45 RTSLK
-50 RLIEPLHP
+50 KLTEPLHP
-58 ADQADMIER
+58 ADQADMLER
-67 LSNENLN
+67 LSNEKLN
-74 SFLNL
+74 IFLTI
-79 LGKTLDPEV
+79 LGRSLDPEV

-95 VQEKVIDFIGTRGL
+95 VQEIVFDILGPKVL

-132 RKVVIKQLPKAD
+132 RNVVIKQLPKAD

-152 SFPESSAGRLMQRE
+152 SYPEHSAGRLMQRE
-166 FLAFPSNWTV
+166 FLAFPGNWTV

-184 TKSQDEEE
+184 ANPQDEEDS
-192 NFYSIYIVDP
+192 FYSIYIVDP
-202 AQRLLGV
+202 AHRLMGV
-209 ISLSKLLSAKRPIRL
+209 ISLSKLLSAKRPVRL
-224 NDLMQ
+224 NDLMELK
-229 ANPRSANPRS
+229 PRN
-239 VNVDTD
+239 VNVETD

-263 TDVANRL
+263 VDNADRL
-270 LGVILVDDIV
+270 LGVIIVDDIV
-280 DVINEEVEEDLQ
+280 DVINEEAEEDLQ
-292 GLAGVSDFSI
+292 GLTGVSDLSI
-302 RSSFVETVKGRFSW
+302 TSSFLETAKGRFSW
-316 LILNMFTAILASS
+316 LILNMFTAVLASS
-329 VIGLFQDEIEKL
+329 VIGLFQEEIEKL

-374 LNYTNLQKFVFKE
+374 LNYSNLQKFVLKE
-387 TWVGLVNGVIFAFLS
+387 TWVGMINGFLFALLS
-402 VLLAYLWFGDKQIAF
+402 IVLAYLWFGDKEIAI
-417 IMGLAMIANLLFAGI
+417 IMGLAMIANLLFAGV
-432 LGTLIPLTLEKLK
+432 LGTLIPLTLEKFK